1 MAFFVD
7 YLSFICWTHIKLIYL
22 RKYLQYVKIETVN
35 IMKTKERIIENY
47 ISLVVEQN
55 TTNISV
61 KDLCEF
67 TNISRKTFYNYF
79 SDRQM
84 IIEEIFLNNIEL
96 TIKNCLK
103 YGMLTRQFLIAVYN
117 AFLENKQFFKIAI
130 NDEGQNSLFDTIIS
144 RSAIIFKSLFAE
156 HIQDDKRLKYL
167 SYKFAVDFAMLLRKW
182 LSDGMTESPEF
193 IVDIYLAS
201 YDDFEHY
208 HNEIA
213 QRKHNW

>member
-1 MAFFVD
+1 M
-7 YLSFICWTHIKLIYL
+7 
-22 RKYLQYVKIETVN
+22 N
-35 IMKTKERIIENY
+35 TKEKIIKNY
-47 ISLVVEQN
+47 IALVVAQN

-61 KDLCEF
+61 KVLCEF
-67 TNISRKTFYNYF
+67 SNISRKTFYNYF

-103 YGMLTRQFLIAVYN
+103 YGMLTRQFLIAVYS
-117 AFLENKQFFKIAI
+117 AFLEEKQFFEIAI
-130 NDEGQNSLFDTIIS
+130 NDDGQNSLFDTIIS
-144 RSAIIFKSLFAE
+144 RSTKIFETLFVE

-167 SYKFAVDFAMLLRKW
+167 SYKFAVAFAMLLRKW

-193 IVDIYLAS
+193 IADIYLAS

-208 HNEIA
+208 HNEIVK
-213 QRKHNW
+213 RKHTW